1 VRRATRPPLRLARQ
15 VRNAT
20 RRPCRLKRQGSSAER
35 GMYKALKMNI
45 IAKITTENGG
55 LAVAGCGC
63 EG

>member
-1 VRRATRPPLRLARQ
+1 